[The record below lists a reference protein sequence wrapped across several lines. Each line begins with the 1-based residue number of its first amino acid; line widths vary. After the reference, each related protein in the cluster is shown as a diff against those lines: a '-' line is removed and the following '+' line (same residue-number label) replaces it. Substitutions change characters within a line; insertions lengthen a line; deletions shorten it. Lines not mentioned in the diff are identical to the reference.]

1 MASYGDVLLAKDRY
15 HERKQ
20 EDDAY
25 AEYMRDFQD
34 WHAEWS
40 EWGTYGTIIGG
51 LLGFMACG
59 PGCIAAGSMA
69 GKSLA
74 DTAYYG
80 LNKDD
85 DLFDYEDLDDI
96 VRAYDDPEFRG
107 KFDEGYESEA
117 SEEIYDSG
125 PKFIDLGNKLFANYM
140 NYMKAKSIGKITGKE
155 TGATDT
161 SFGGPG
167 AEGGDPS
174 GGGTTPFS
182 QMADEYDV
190 ALPFPKARQQ
200 VSSFLNKL
208 DIGAPGEGKE
218 FGLQDLDGNWIMR
231 DTMTFD
237 ETRGIWVGEHSGMP
251 VGDVT
256 DPGMYSWDASDP
268 DLETW
273 GGLEKDYYYY
283 NRPLTEQFGYRHMD
297 PFSMQN
303 TEFRQFYDEWLLGQD
318 PGLADIIRQ
327 SDWYDSVY
335 PTFPGTPD

>member
-15 HERKQ
+15 HEKKV

-25 AEYMRDFQD
+25 AAYMRDFQD

-40 EWGTYGTIIGG
+40 EWGTGGTIIGG
-51 LLGFMACG
+51 LLGFLACG
-59 PGCIAAGSMA
+59 PACVIPGSMA

-85 DLFDYEDLDDI
+85 ELFDYEDLDDI

-107 KFDEGYESEA
+107 KFDEGYESQI

-125 PKFIDLGNKLFANYM
+125 PKIMDLGNKLFGNYM
-140 NYMKAKSIGKITGKE
+140 NYMKAKQ
-155 TGATDT
+155 
-161 SFGGPG
+161 F
-167 AEGGDPS
+167 S
-174 GGGTTPFS
+174 GGGGGGGADFTAQDQVGAGSQTPFS
-182 QMADEYDV
+182 DITTEYSA
-190 ALPFPKARQQ
+190 ALPFPKARAQIK
-200 VSSFLNKL
+200 SFLGNV
-208 DIGAPGEGKE
+208 DINNPAEGKE

-237 ETRGIWVGEHSGMP
+237 QTRGIWIGEHSGMP

-256 DPGMYSWDASDP
+256 DPGMFSWDASDP

-273 GGLEKDYYYY
+273 GGYEKDYYYY

-327 SDWYDSVY
+327 SDWYDSTY